1 MLFRKDSIIYY
12 ILSIYFIFGLFIYKD
27 FGVGIEEHFQRS
39 SGFYWLQYIL
49 EFTDFEIIKE
59 QVNQKILE
67 INNLHPNL
75 PPFEIAKHY
84 GIIFDLP
91 MAFLEII
98 FNVNKSSDQ
107 FYLRH
112 ISNFIVFFISGY
124 LFFLLIKERVKIN
137 FIAILACLFY
147 LLSPRIFGNSFFDAK
162 DLLFLSL
169 VTITFYFY
177 LNYSK
182 KKNLNTLFL
191 FALFAAISTSTRIMG
206 LFFPISFFLIS
217 IFEIVNKKYN
227 RRIIRD
233 LLVFFLL
240 FILCLYIHW
249 PYLWS
254 IEIKEF
260 TNFFQNFKVG
270 SNPDVFFNG
279 VFFNSKY
286 LPFSYIPLWILISVP
301 EIIILFFFIGF
312 IFFSKRLFK
321 RLILIKENSI
331 FNDLWRGNLEKTDLF
346 IFLSFFQIIIIY
358 TSFDLSLYSGWRH
371 FIFLNFFITYFAI
384 TGIYILYFKFKNN
397 RNIKKFFIILL
408 YIGIIEII
416 FNLYKY
422 HPFQSVY
429 FNNLISNEIINKF
442 EIDTQSISRTM
453 AIRDI
458 LNDANHGKTI
468 TIATA
473 SWTPL
478 ENGRSLLS
486 HVDQDRLKFIGTNN
500 KQQADYIYSNF
511 YYETNPKY
519 VKKYKIPANFKLL
532 KSLTVDNTIVYSI
545 YKKIK

>member
-27 FGVGIEEHFQRS
+27 FGVGIEEQFQRS

>member
-1 MLFRKDSIIYY
+1 
-12 ILSIYFIFGLFIYKD
+12 
-27 FGVGIEEHFQRS
+27 
-39 SGFYWLQYIL
+39 
-49 EFTDFEIIKE
+49 
-59 QVNQKILE
+59 
-67 INNLHPNL
+67 
-75 PPFEIAKHY
+75 
-84 GIIFDLP
+84 
-91 MAFLEII
+91 
-98 FNVNKSSDQ
+98 
-107 FYLRH
+107 
-112 ISNFIVFFISGY
+112 
-124 LFFLLIKERVKIN
+124 
-137 FIAILACLFY
+137 
-147 LLSPRIFGNSFFDAK
+147 
-162 DLLFLSL
+162 
-169 VTITFYFY
+169 
-177 LNYSK
+177 
-182 KKNLNTLFL
+182 
-191 FALFAAISTSTRIMG
+191 MG

-217 IFEIVNKKYN
+217 IFEIINKKYN
-227 RRIIRD
+227 RKIIRD
-233 LLVFFLL
+233 LLIFFLL

-260 TNFFQNFKVG
+260 SNFFQNFRVG

-286 LPFSYIPLWILISVP
+286 LPFSYIPKWILISVP

-312 IFFSKRLFK
+312 IFFTRRLFK
-321 RLILIKENSI
+321 RLILIKEDSI

-346 IFLSFFQIIIIY
+346 IFLSFFQIIIVY

-371 FIFLNFFITYFAI
+371 FIFLNFFITYFALI
-384 TGIYILYFKFKNN
+384 GIYILYLKFKNN
-397 RNIKKFFIILL
+397 LNVKKFFVIFL
-408 YIGIIEII
+408 YISIIEII

-429 FNNLISNEIINKF
+429 FNKFVSSEAINKF
-442 EIDTQSISRTM
+442 EVDTQSISRTM

-458 LNDANHGKTI
+458 LKDANYAKNI

-486 HVDQDRLKFIGTNN
+486 HADQDRLKFIGTNN

-519 VKKYKIPANFKLL
+519 VEKYKIPANFKLL
-532 KSLTVDNTIVYSI
+532 KSLTVDNTTVYSI